1 MKNVISFCLFGNN
14 PKYLIGA
21 EENAKL
27 AKQIFPD
34 WECRFYIDIE
44 TVPTETINKLKKY
57 SNTNIISKK
66 RNYEY
71 DGLFWRF
78 EPIREFDVDVWISR
92 DVDSRLSIKEKLA
105 VEDWINNSD
114 KTFHLMRDSANH
126 DLMPIMA
133 GMFGVKNKQLREKY
147 GYIDFEPN
155 NVYFRTTR
163 DGDQYM
169 LQENV
174 WTIFKLDHVCH
185 EYWAFNKPS
194 NKNLSTCYGR
204 NPDDTYFGQGVYL
217 HVLNRRKNYPD
228 QFLSDNRP
236 FPDHPKLE
244 FGDYLGQIILEN
256 NEPIM
261 NADVQ
266 WELELRG
273 IHWKK

>member
-92 DVDSRLSIKEKLA
+92 DVDGNGRILIPENLKNRSGLTNKVIVIGVQNRAEIWNEKAWNDYKKVVEKQADALA
-105 VEDWINNSD
+105 D
-114 KTFHLMRDSANH
+114 K
-126 DLMPIMA
+126 
-133 GMFGVKNKQLREKY
+133 
-147 GYIDFEPN
+147 
-155 NVYFRTTR
+155 
-163 DGDQYM
+163 
-169 LQENV
+169 
-174 WTIFKLDHVCH
+174 
-185 EYWAFNKPS
+185 
-194 NKNLSTCYGR
+194 
-204 NPDDTYFGQGVYL
+204 
-217 HVLNRRKNYPD
+217 
-228 QFLSDNRP
+228 
-236 FPDHPKLE
+236 
-244 FGDYLGQIILEN
+244 LGQIGVL
-256 NEPIM
+256 
-261 NADVQ
+261 
-266 WELELRG
+266 
-273 IHWKK
+273 